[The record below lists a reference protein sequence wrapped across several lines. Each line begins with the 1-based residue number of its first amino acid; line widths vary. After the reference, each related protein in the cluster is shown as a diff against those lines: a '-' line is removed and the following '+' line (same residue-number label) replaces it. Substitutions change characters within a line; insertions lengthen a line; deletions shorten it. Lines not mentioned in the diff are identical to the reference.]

1 MQELTAEQTD
11 GLTEL
16 INIGVGRAAGV
27 LNDMTEAHVSLKVPA
42 ITLISQDNLDRELGD
57 MSDDMLASVQLRF
70 AGSFSGTAA
79 LVFPTESANKLVTAL
94 TGDDEDPD
102 DEDLDEIRVGT
113 LNEVGNI
120 VVNGVMGSISNVL
133 NEAIEYNVPDYK
145 EDIIANLLRADA
157 KDNKMTIL
165 LAATHFTIQELR
177 LGGEIILLFE
187 VGSFDALVT
196 ALDQLMED

>member
-1 MQELTAEQTD
+1 MQKLTADQTD

-27 LNDMTEAHVSLKVPA
+27 LNDMTESHVSLRVPA
-42 ITLISQDNLDRELGD
+42 ITLLSQDTIDEELGD
-57 MSDDMLASVQLRF
+57 MSDDLLASVQLRF

-94 TGDDEDPD
+94 TGDDEDD
-102 DEDLDEIRVGT
+102 QDLDEIRVGT

-133 NEAIEYNVPDYK
+133 SEAIEYTVPDYK
-145 EDIIANLLRADA
+145 EDVIANLLRADTA
-157 KDNKMTIL
+157 GAQMTVL
-165 LAATHFTIQELR
+165 LAATHFTIEELR

-187 VGSFDALVT
+187 VGSFDALVA
-196 ALDQLMED
+196 ALDQLMEE